1 MDRPLRPPY
10 QKISLGNAGVIY
22 IRPAAVCLVHDLE
35 GRPLAM
41 EIRRII
47 GHAQGSGIDVCVNC
61 VRRARTFLKG
71 ALAV

>member
-10 QKISLGNAGVIY
+10 QRISLGNAGVVY
-22 IRPAAVCLVHDLE
+22 IRPAAVCIVHDMQ

-41 EIRRII
+41 EIRKAI
-47 GHAQGSGIDVCVNC
+47 GRTQGAGIDVCVDC